1 MTLDE
6 MWERL
11 VQHQPYANQ
20 RGYGP
25 EWARMC
31 EERTQESAAAAAWA
45 AAGLAWAA
53 AAAADAAWAAAEAE
67 AGWAVVSA
75 INWIEKAEGKNND

>member
-31 EERTQESAAAAAWA
+31 EERTQEAFYAARRAQLRSCN
-45 AAGLAWAA
+45 LAP
-53 AAAADAAWAAAEAE
+53 
-67 AGWAVVSA
+67 VM
-75 INWIEKAEGKNND
+75 NWKPTEKRE

>member
-11 VQHQPYANQ
+11 AQHQPYADE

-31 EERTQESAAAAAWA
+31 EERTQESMSAAAIGTAVAAWAAKAAARAAWA
-45 AAGLAWAA
+45 AAK
-53 AAAADAAWAAAEAE
+53 
-67 AGWAVVSA
+67 AVE
-75 INWIEKAEGKNND
+75 WIEKAEGKN